1 MGDGITRD
9 LRQPYTSPAA
19 RRLTR
24 MAATITRGRRSTRS
38 TSRGPRQSSVSPK
51 SDAIQLTRAFTRN
64 MIVASG
70 TATVGTTALTTSGEL
85 DMSTVAVDP
94 DLLAVLQ
101 LIAAVQ

>member
-1 MGDGITRD
+1 MGDGSVRD

-19 RRLTR
+19 MRLTR
-24 MAATITRGRRSTRS
+24 MAATITRGRRSARS
-38 TSRGPRQSSVSPK
+38 ASRGPRQSRVSPN
-51 SDAIQLTRAFTRN
+51 SDATQLTIALSRN

-70 TATVGTTALTTSGEL
+70 TATVGTTALTISGEL

-101 LIAAVQ
+101 